1 MTILRQDSSSIWF
14 SRLSQRLCRDANK
27 NRAGLEL
34 SRDDRTH
41 ANHRTLANAD
51 VVAHHSTHADIRAV
65 THAGTAANGYLGSNM
80 DEAANANIMI
90 NLNSKVDNAM
100 SADPRA

>member
-1 MTILRQDSSSIWF
+1 MST
-14 SRLSQRLCRDANK
+14 RDPA
-27 NRAGLEL
+27 
-34 SRDDRTH
+34 
-41 ANHRTLANAD
+41 TL
-51 VVAHHSTHADIRAV
+51 VF
-65 THAGTAANGYLGSNM
+65 GANGYLGSNM